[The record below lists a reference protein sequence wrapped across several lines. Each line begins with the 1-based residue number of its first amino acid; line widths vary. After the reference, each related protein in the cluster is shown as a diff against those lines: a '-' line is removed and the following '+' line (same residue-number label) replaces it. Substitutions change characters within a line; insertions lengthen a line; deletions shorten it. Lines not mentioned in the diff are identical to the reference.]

1 MSHEDHH
8 HHHHHLPA
16 DASSLNRAFRL
27 GIALN
32 LLFVIVEFVVGLC
45 YGSMGLLSDAGHNLS
60 DVAGLLLAMLAFR
73 LAQAQATPR
82 YTYGY
87 KKSTVLFL

>member
-1 MSHEDHH
+1 MAQEPHH
-8 HHHHHLPA
+8 HHHHPLPA
-16 DASSLNRAFRL
+16 DALSLNRAFVL

-73 LAQAQATPR
+73 LSP
-82 YTYGY
+82 
-87 KKSTVLFL
+87 